1 MRTIKHIL
9 ITGCIALAV
18 SSCDYLDQQPY
29 EYWQPEETFID
40 YNKTI
45 QMLNSVY
52 VSMPNGYQ
60 SNYTAFLDASTD
72 DGAYVDPAN
81 AMYNLGQGYATE
93 ISPIENRWA
102 DLYIGIRRTLYFE
115 QYIPLLQNNAGWTD
129 AQVESYKELAIAES
143 KSVRALYY
151 FELIKRYG
159 GVPLVKKTYTL
170 DDKEIITLPRNNF
183 SDCVD
188 YIVSL
193 CNEASEVFTRY
204 NYITNQYRGFGFLS
218 ASTCPLAIK
227 AKTLAYAASP
237 LFNNVQNPILG
248 YTDGN
253 VQERWK
259 LAAKALKTVIDLAPS
274 KLYLYPNFEK
284 LFIIQPNQNTEY
296 IVYTGNPKNY
306 MLELYNYPPSLLGSG
321 GTCPSHNLVC
331 AFEKKDGS
339 ANDMQSD
346 TRFENMD
353 PRFDVTIV
361 RDGSILGAR
370 GAIDISDPNSQDAI
384 GKVNLRSTVTGYYL
398 RKFLDTNINLSA
410 QTITSTYHYF
420 PVIRLADIYLLYAEA
435 MNEAYG
441 PNDAADLGWTALEA
455 LNKVRTRAGITV
467 PYTTT
472 SQTEMTKKIRNERR
486 VELAF
491 EDQRYFDLRRWK
503 TAEKD
508 LNQPLMGFRIERQD
522 NGVVS
527 THEFVVDGQ
536 RKFNTKMYYSP
547 IPYSEMQLNTNLV
560 QNPGWR

>member
-81 AMYNLGQGYATE
+81 AMYKLGQGYATE

-237 LFNNVQNPILG
+237 LFNNAQNPILG

-306 MLELYNYPPSLLGSG
+306 ML
-321 GTCPSHNLVC
+321 
-331 AFEKKDGS
+331 
-339 ANDMQSD
+339 
-346 TRFENMD
+346 
-353 PRFDVTIV
+353 
-361 RDGSILGAR
+361 
-370 GAIDISDPNSQDAI
+370 
-384 GKVNLRSTVTGYYL
+384 
-398 RKFLDTNINLSA
+398 
-410 QTITSTYHYF
+410 
-420 PVIRLADIYLLYAEA
+420 
-435 MNEAYG
+435 
-441 PNDAADLGWTALEA
+441 
-455 LNKVRTRAGITV
+455 
-467 PYTTT
+467 
-472 SQTEMTKKIRNERR
+472 
-486 VELAF
+486 
-491 EDQRYFDLRRWK
+491 
-503 TAEKD
+503 
-508 LNQPLMGFRIERQD
+508 
-522 NGVVS
+522 
-527 THEFVVDGQ
+527 
-536 RKFNTKMYYSP
+536 
-547 IPYSEMQLNTNLV
+547 
-560 QNPGWR
+560 